1 MLMIG
6 KQNKSILVLVYLVR
20 NPLTLKLNK
29 GSGGV
34 GVS

>member
-6 KQNKSILVLVYLVR
+6 KQNKSILVVVDLVR

-29 GSGGV
+29 GSGG
-34 GVS
+34 